1 MKIENLKNI
10 YWLIAVVVAILTIII
25 TNTWKLSKY
34 HEKIEKSYDEII
46 ITIKTN
52 EQMSLKSIIWNESIP
67 ISDRLAACDTY
78 IKRGYNSITKKHCE
92 VAIDEYSD
100 KNV

>member
-10 YWLIAVVVAILTIII
+10 YWLIGVVVAILTIII

-34 HEKIEKSYDEII
+34 HEKIEKSYDEILVS
-46 ITIKTN
+46 IKTN

-67 ISDRLAACDTY
+67 ISDRLSACDTY
-78 IKRGYNSITKKHCE
+78 ISRGYNSVTKKHCE
-92 VAIDEYSD
+92 IAINEYSD

>member
-10 YWLIAVVVAILTIII
+10 YWLIGVVVAILTIII

-78 IKRGYNSITKKHCE
+78 ISRGYNSVTKKHCE
-92 VAIDEYSD
+92 IAINEYSD